1 VINFASFGNLVFER
15 GDEESLPSFRARVRD
30 AVAELGG
37 GVLAWGAPEG
47 LEWIEAAPEVIVVKG
62 GIAEDA
68 SGEFAQFGDT
78 LVERAP
84 EESIEDFQI
93 RARNAARAAG
103 VGFVTFGGLPRM
115 NYDDEA
121 TKGE

>member
-1 VINFASFGNLVFER
+1 MNFAHTGNLVFER
-15 GDEESLPSFRARVRD
+15 GDGESVPDFRLRARD

-47 LEWIEAAPEVIVVKG
+47 LEWVDAKPEVIVVKG
-62 GIAEDA
+62 GVAEDA
-68 SGEFAQFGDT
+68 SGDFAQFGDT

-103 VGFVTFGGLPRM
+103 AGFVTFGGLPRI
-115 NYDDEA
+115 NYDDQL
-121 TKGE
+121 KGE

>member
-1 VINFASFGNLVFER
+1 MNHAHTGNLVFER
-15 GDEESLPSFRARVRD
+15 GGLEPVPDFRARVRE
-30 AVAELGG
+30 AVGDMGG
-37 GVLAWGAPEG
+37 GVLAWGAPDG

-68 SGEFAQFGDT
+68 SGEFAQFGDRRI
-78 LVERAP
+78 ERAP
-84 EESIEDFQI
+84 EESIEQFQI
-93 RARNAARAAG
+93 RARDAARAAG

>member
-1 VINFASFGNLVFER
+1 MNFAHTGNLVFER
-15 GDEESLPSFRARVRD
+15 GGLEPVPDFRARVRE
-30 AVAELGG
+30 AVGDMGG

-78 LVERAP
+78 RSSVRPRRA
-84 EESIEDFQI
+84 SRTFRFG
-93 RARNAARAAG
+93 RAMQPVQR
-103 VGFVTFGGLPRM
+103 GL
-115 NYDDEA
+115 DL
-121 TKGE
+121 